1 MASQKSLIQPPSH
14 RYRLMCDTAPGD
26 SLLTAGR
33 KWEMP
38 AQLKIREQSTWQSKA
53 ALSQARCLRRFSEQV
68 RLGLE
73 WPDYE

>member
-1 MASQKSLIQPPSH
+1 
-14 RYRLMCDTAPGD
+14 LMCDTAPGD
-26 SLLTAGR
+26 SLLTAAR

-38 AQLKIREQSTWQSKA
+38 AQLKTRERSTWQSKA
-53 ALSQARCLRRFSEQV
+53 ALLQARYLRRCSEQV